1 MIEALFGILFFIV
14 PLIFYPKSSEVFEF
28 NKLITIYIFTALI
41 CGAWIIKMIVQKKII
56 FKRTVFDIPLILF
69 LISQI
74 ISTIFSIDIQTSLFG
89 YYGRWNGGLLSLIS
103 IVILYCAFVSNIYKN
118 SVKKIIT
125 IALIS
130 GVMVAIYGIL
140 EHFGHSVS
148 CIFING
154 QFNDDCWVQ
163 EVQKRVFATIGQPNW
178 MAAYLISLAPL
189 AWYCALR
196 QKQKDRTILWLI
208 ASLLMFLA
216 LIFTKSR
223 SGLLAFGIESVI
235 FWGFVLLKDF
245 KKNIP
250 IFIVLILSLGGLFLV
265 FNKDAVNQSPS
276 SGEEGTESS
285 DIRKIVWSGAID
297 IWKHYPIFGTGVE
310 TFAYSYFQF
319 RPVAHN
325 MTSEWNFL
333 YNKAHNEYLNFAAT
347 TGSVG
352 ILTYGIVIISSLF
365 QIFKSKSEFKF
376 AILAGYISILITN
389 FFGFSVSIISLLFF
403 LLPAFV
409 VAAETKN
416 EKFQKINLSQN
427 QKILIFITI
436 CVSSF
441 TIFSI
446 GKYWLGDYKYSL
458 GKIYKDNLEYKASI
472 QNLTTA
478 IDINPSVAVYHAE
491 LADTYNAV
499 SNVFIENKDA
509 TGAATLKKAAAYEM
523 VTALNLSPRNIN
535 IRYTAL
541 NIFPIPDAIALMEN
555 TIPLAPTAPKIFYN
569 LGRLYKKDRNKNKA
583 KEEFQRALT
592 LKPDYE
598 DAKRELQDI
607 K

>member
-56 FKRTVFDIPLILF
+56 FKRTVLDIPLILF

-103 IVILYCAFVSNIYKN
+103 IVILYWAFVSNIYKN

-555 TIPLAPTAPKIFYN
+555 TIPLAPTDPKIFYN

>member
-1 MIEALFGILFFIV
+1 MIETLFGLLFFLV
-14 PLIFYPKSSEVFEF
+14 PLIFYPRSSEVFEF
-28 NKLITIYIFTALI
+28 NKLITIYIFTAI
-41 CGAWIIKMIVQKKII
+41 IVGIWIIKMIVQKKII
-56 FKRTVFDIPLILF
+56 FKRTILDIPLILF

-89 YYGRWNGGLLSLIS
+89 YYGRWNGGLISLIS
-103 IVILYCAFVSNIYKN
+103 IAILYWAFVSNINKKN
-118 SVKKIIT
+118 LKKIILM
-125 IALIS
+125 ALASSLI
-130 GVMVAIYGIL
+130 VAVYGIL

-178 MAAYLISLAPL
+178 MAAYITSLLPL
-189 AWYCALR
+189 SWYYALR

-223 SGLLAFGIESVI
+223 SGLLAFGIESII

-245 KKNIP
+245 KKNVP
-250 IFIVLILSLGGLFLV
+250 IFIILILSLGGLFLV
-265 FNKDAVNQSPS
+265 FSKDAVNQPPPS
-276 SGEEGTESS
+276 TEGGTESA

-297 IWKHYPIFGTGVE
+297 IWKHHPIFGTGVE

-352 ILTYGIVIISSLF
+352 ILTYGIVIIFSLF

-403 LLPAFV
+403 FFP
-409 VAAETKN
+409 
-416 EKFQKINLSQN
+416 
-427 QKILIFITI
+427 
-436 CVSSF
+436 
-441 TIFSI
+441 
-446 GKYWLGDYKYSL
+446 
-458 GKIYKDNLEYKASI
+458 
-472 QNLTTA
+472 
-478 IDINPSVAVYHAE
+478 
-491 LADTYNAV
+491 
-499 SNVFIENKDA
+499 VF
-509 TGAATLKKAAAYEM
+509 
-523 VTALNLSPRNIN
+523 
-535 IRYTAL
+535 
-541 NIFPIPDAIALMEN
+541 
-555 TIPLAPTAPKIFYN
+555 
-569 LGRLYKKDRNKNKA
+569 
-583 KEEFQRALT
+583 
-592 LKPDYE
+592 
-598 DAKRELQDI
+598 
-607 K
+607 